1 MKKIKINKLPKG
13 FVRNADG
20 SITQKMGNGG
30 QPMLNASPRSAANLE
45 AEKGETVVTDLD
57 NNRIPEHYKIGG
69 KKHSEGGTPLNLP
82 PKSFIFS
89 DHKSMSIKGD
99 ALKKF
104 IPGTSKKKMTPAQ
117 IASNKRFDISE
128 ENEILKDA
136 NADAMAKATAERNI
150 QSKLVKLGELA
161 MEQESIKDFEN
172 GIPEIAMPFLK
183 RQGVSPEQV
192 QMINAELEQK
202 NMMDEMAAAYGKE
215 TYGYGGSKK
224 KKSYYQ
230 TGSETNQ
237 IYAPDVAS
245 VFNKYGLSFDTSNIG
260 ATSYKDVQSFKG
272 DGFYGGAEENIQG
285 FKEVFSGL
293 YPDTEKLVASLG
305 TAGKNTSNPEVKKFQ
320 EWYTNTYI
328 PQQAQGI
335 AAEIK
340 SKRGTDVSAEDLK
353 ALEAGLKQEFGFGTG
368 KKGFDMDGLMGT
380 VVSSRLP
387 IDFNINP
394 LPEEEP
400 APMPGTPEFV
410 PAPKGDV
417 GYFPEDLIN
426 IAAVAGMNFPRE
438 YGYTQRLQPYLPDAV
453 FLDPERQLQANQEV
467 GATNAQAM
475 ALQGRSQNLA
485 SNLAYMQG
493 KLAAN
498 QADTL
503 STYNNAN
510 VQIAN
515 NLELKRADAM
525 NKFAEYNASQNRQ
538 QRMDT
543 ATVNEAFAQQRNQQL
558 ENMSEAV
565 NQALGNVRMQKLINE
580 LPDNYAYNPMTG
592 EYIFTGSALPEGDAL
607 SQMDQVQASAA
618 ASQPRTKESNKARM
632 GGQSFR
638 TQLLK
643 KFIK

>member
-128 ENEILKDA
+128 ENKILKDA
-136 NADAMAKATAERNI
+136 DADTMAKATAERNI